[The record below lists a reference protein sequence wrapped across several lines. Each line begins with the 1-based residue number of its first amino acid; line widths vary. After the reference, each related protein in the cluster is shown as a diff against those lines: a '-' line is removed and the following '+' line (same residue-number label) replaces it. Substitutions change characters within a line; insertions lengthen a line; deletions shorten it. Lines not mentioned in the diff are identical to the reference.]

1 MPELRAAA
9 RYRTGAKTRGKV
21 RLDDNEIRISGA
33 RRVGITTSVSPL
45 ALPGSVGS
53 GNLGLNNAVIRW
65 MSGKG
70 EGGRMKKSNIITG
83 SRAKSCQLVVAS
95 LSILLGFVALPG
107 PALAG
112 LSGKITSPNASQQ
125 GGQVMPP
132 SAMPFGFSLKD
143 MAAKTAQFTTSGNSL
158 PPPTTPFKILF
169 GKPPLMFAVQG
180 NGQGQTGLVETGM
193 NSFRVSEGTM
203 FYVPIA
209 NVDDSPPVAGT
220 FPASS
225 STVASYWF
233 DSSQLGGTDSIVVDG
248 KTTSIGAT
256 YLVGPITTSPL
267 QDGGG
272 THIITMG
279 VFLTPL
285 SKGSHTVSIRT
296 LFNGAAIGPFLTA
309 LVGLPGLNFLQGE
322 FIYTVIVQ

>member
-1 MPELRAAA
+1 MP
-9 RYRTGAKTRGKV
+9 
-21 RLDDNEIRISGA
+21 
-33 RRVGITTSVSPL
+33 SPTF
-45 ALPGSVGS
+45 
-53 GNLGLNNAVIRW
+53 GL
-65 MSGKG
+65 S
-70 EGGRMKKSNIITG
+70 
-83 SRAKSCQLVVAS
+83 SCQLVVAS
-95 LSILLGFVALPG
+95 LSILLGIVALPG

-112 LSGKITSPNASQQ
+112 LSGKIASPNTSQQ

-132 SAMPFGFSLKD
+132 SATPHGVSLRD
-143 MAAKTAQFTTSGNSL
+143 MAANLAQFVTSGNSL
-158 PPPTTPFKILF
+158 PPPTTTPVQILF
-169 GKPPLMFAVQG
+169 GNPPLMFAVQG

-193 NSFRVSEGTM
+193 NIFRVSEGTM

-209 NVDDSPPVAGT
+209 SADDSPPVAGT

-233 DSSQLGGTDSIVVDG
+233 DSFQLGGTDSIVVDG

-256 YLVGPITTSPL
+256 YLVGPIKTSPL

-309 LVGLPGLNFLQGE
+309 LVGLPGLNFLEGE